1 MEFPAYEELME
12 RVLSR
17 VPGTVDKR
25 EGSLIWT
32 AVGPVCAE
40 LCQAYLELS
49 AGLDLAFVDTSA
61 GEYLDRLARQ
71 AGLSRKEASCA
82 VCRGE
87 FTAADGTPMKVPA
100 GMRFGCGSV
109 FYKRGELEEEGVYR
123 LICQQPGAEGNLESG
138 ELLPVDYL
146 ENFGAAKI
154 TGLISL
160 GAPAETDEELR
171 VRVLEQAM
179 DPAFGG
185 NLADYREKV
194 MALGGVGAVKVTP
207 VPSGGGTVRL
217 TLLNEAFQ
225 PADGELT
232 AAVKAAADPEP
243 GMGKGFAPIG
253 HKVEVKA
260 AEARVIPVTGTLTLA
275 EGASPEEGKEAA
287 RKAVEQYFF
296 SLRKSWGQ
304 EERLVVR
311 VSQAVMAVLSAEGI
325 LDASVTL
332 DGKVSNLE
340 LQAEE
345 VPMLGEVTWEIAE
358 ETA

>member
-1 MEFPAYEELME
+1 ME

-194 MALGGVGAVKVTP
+194 MALGGVGTVPTP

>member
-1 MEFPAYEELME
+1 
-12 RVLSR
+12 
-17 VPGTVDKR
+17 
-25 EGSLIWT
+25 
-32 AVGPVCAE
+32 
-40 LCQAYLELS
+40 
-49 AGLDLAFVDTSA
+49 
-61 GEYLDRLARQ
+61 
-71 AGLSRKEASCA
+71 
-82 VCRGE
+82 
-87 FTAADGTPMKVPA
+87 
-100 GMRFGCGSV
+100 
-109 FYKRGELEEEGVYR
+109 
-123 LICQQPGAEGNLESG
+123 
-138 ELLPVDYL
+138 
-146 ENFGAAKI
+146 
-154 TGLISL
+154 
-160 GAPAETDEELR
+160 
-171 VRVLEQAM
+171 
-179 DPAFGG
+179 
-185 NLADYREKV
+185 
-194 MALGGVGAVKVTP
+194 
-207 VPSGGGTVRL
+207 
-217 TLLNEAFQ
+217 
-225 PADGELT
+225 
-232 AAVKAAADPEP
+232 
-243 GMGKGFAPIG
+243 MGKGFAPIG